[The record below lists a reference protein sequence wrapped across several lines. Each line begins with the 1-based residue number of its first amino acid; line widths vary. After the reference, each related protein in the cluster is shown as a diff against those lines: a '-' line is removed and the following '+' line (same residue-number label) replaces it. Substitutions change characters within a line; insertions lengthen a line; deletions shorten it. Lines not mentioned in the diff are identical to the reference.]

1 MKVADRGKLVIISG
15 PSGAGKSSVVRALLE
30 ICPLPLAL
38 SVSATTRPPRRG
50 ERDGVDYHFLTQE
63 DFRRRRSQGEFLE
76 CKEVYGRGDWY
87 GTLKSTVSAALQEGK
102 WLVLPIDVE
111 GAAAVLEQY
120 PEAITIF
127 LHAGSLEELE
137 RRLRQRGTES
147 EASLQSRLA
156 VARRELAM
164 ADRYRHQVVNHTI
177 SLAAR
182 EICDVLRAYAVPA

>member
-15 PSGAGKSSVVRALLE
+15 PSGAGKSSVARALLE

-63 DFRRRRSQGEFLE
+63 DFRRRRSQGDFLE

-102 WLVLPIDVE
+102 WLVLSIDVQ